1 MESFMQVFSLVKEC
15 CRQEINEIAYNC
27 WIKPLEPY
35 RMDDDTAILLVKE
48 SYAKKIIEKNYVPRL
63 KDVFSRVFG
72 FDVDVKIICEEDI
85 TPDLDLLRD
94 IKNGSESGQSDTS
107 LEKYLTR
114 PENMEELKKTYE
126 KANYE
131 FTFDTFIVGSS
142 NEFAYAACKAVAQV
156 QKNKVYNPLFIYG
169 PSGLGKTHLLMAI
182 SHEISQN
189 SPNTKIVYVS
199 SETFTNEFITAI
211 EKKTTADFKEKYRNA
226 DILLVD
232 DIQFL
237 SGKERVQEEFFYTF
251 NELYTIGKQIILT
264 SDRPPKDIKTL
275 DDRLRNRFEWGLMV
289 DISPP
294 DFETRVA
301 IIRRK
306 AELLNIEIPDDVTEY
321 IALRLKFN
329 IRQLEGAVKK
339 IKAYKLFTNSQPSV
353 AMAQNVIRDILNDN
367 RPAPVTV
374 ERIIDEVA
382 KTYSVSADDIR
393 SKKRAAPISAARQ
406 AAIYCVREITQ
417 MSLEAIGKEFSGRDH
432 SSVLYS
438 IQQVEQALENDSRT
452 KEIID
457 DIIKN
462 IRGQA
467 G

>member
-94 IKNGSESGQSDTS
+94 IKNGSENSQSDTS
-107 LEKYLTR
+107 LEKYLNR
-114 PENMEELKKTYE
+114 PENMAELKKTYE

-467 G
+467 S

>member
-35 RMDDDTAILLVKE
+35 QMDDDTAILLVKE

-63 KDVFSRVFG
+63 KDVFTRVFG
-72 FDVDVKIICEEDI
+72 FEVNVKIICEEDI

-94 IKNGSESGQSDTS
+94 IRSGTNEALPDTS
-107 LEKYLTR
+107 LEKYLIR

-182 SHEISQN
+182 RHEISQH

-211 EKKTTADFKEKYRNA
+211 EKKTTASFKEKYRNA

-251 NELYTIGKQIILT
+251 NELYTIGRQIILT

-306 AELLNIEIPDDVTEY
+306 AELLNIEIPDDITEY

-339 IKAYKLFTNSQPSV
+339 IKAYKLFTNSHPSI
-353 AMAQNVIRDILNDN
+353 AMAQNVIREILNDN
-367 RPAPVTV
+367 RPTPVTV

-382 KTYSVSADDIR
+382 KTYNVTADDIR

-438 IQQVEQALENDSRT
+438 IQQIEQALKKDSHT

-462 IRGQA
+462 IRGQEN
-467 G
+467 

>member
-1 MESFMQVFSLVKEC
+1 MQVFSLVKEC

-107 LEKYLTR
+107 LEKYLNR
-114 PENMEELKKTYE
+114 PENMAELKKTYE

-467 G
+467 S

>member
-94 IKNGSESGQSDTS
+94 IKNNSENSQSDTS
-107 LEKYLTR
+107 LEKYLNR
-114 PENMEELKKTYE
+114 PENMAELKKTYE

-467 G
+467 S

>member
-1 MESFMQVFSLVKEC
+1 MQVFSLVKEC

-94 IKNGSESGQSDTS
+94 IKNGSENSQSDTS
-107 LEKYLTR
+107 LEKYLNR
-114 PENMEELKKTYE
+114 PENMAELKKTYE

-467 G
+467 S

>member
-1 MESFMQVFSLVKEC
+1 MQVFSLVKEC

-393 SKKRAAPISAARQ
+393 SKKRRRRFRQPDKPPYTASAKSLKCHWKPSARNSAAGIIPACYILSSKWNRLWKMT
-406 AAIYCVREITQ
+406 AVPRK
-417 MSLEAIGKEFSGRDH
+417 SLMTS
-432 SSVLYS
+432 
-438 IQQVEQALENDSRT
+438 
-452 KEIID
+452 
-457 DIIKN
+457 
-462 IRGQA
+462 
-467 G
+467 

>member
-94 IKNGSESGQSDTS
+94 IKNNSENSQSDTS

>member
-1 MESFMQVFSLVKEC
+1 M
-15 CRQEINEIAYNC
+15 
-27 WIKPLEPY
+27 
-35 RMDDDTAILLVKE
+35 
-48 SYAKKIIEKNYVPRL
+48 
-63 KDVFSRVFG
+63 
-72 FDVDVKIICEEDI
+72 
-85 TPDLDLLRD
+85 
-94 IKNGSESGQSDTS
+94 
-107 LEKYLTR
+107 
-114 PENMEELKKTYE
+114 
-126 KANYE
+126 
-131 FTFDTFIVGSS
+131 
-142 NEFAYAACKAVAQV
+142 
-156 QKNKVYNPLFIYG
+156 
-169 PSGLGKTHLLMAI
+169 
-182 SHEISQN
+182 
-189 SPNTKIVYVS
+189 
-199 SETFTNEFITAI
+199 
-211 EKKTTADFKEKYRNA
+211 
-226 DILLVD
+226 
-232 DIQFL
+232 
-237 SGKERVQEEFFYTF
+237 QEEFFYTF

-339 IKAYKLFTNSQPSV
+339 IKAYKLLTNSQPSV

-467 G
+467 S

>member
-1 MESFMQVFSLVKEC
+1 MQVFSLVKEC

-94 IKNGSESGQSDTS
+94 IKNNSENSQSDTS
-107 LEKYLTR
+107 LEKYLNR
-114 PENMEELKKTYE
+114 PENMAELKKTYE

-467 G
+467 S

>member
-1 MESFMQVFSLVKEC
+1 MESFMQVFSLVKDC
-15 CRQEINEIAYNC
+15 CKEEMNEIAYNC
-27 WIKPLEPY
+27 WIKPIEPY
-35 RMDDDTAILLVKE
+35 RMDDNTAILLVKE
-48 SYAKKIIEKNYVPRL
+48 SYAKQIIEKNYVPRL
-63 KDVFSRVFG
+63 KDVFARVFG
-72 FDVDVKIICEEDI
+72 FEVEVKIICEEDI
-85 TPDLDLLRD
+85 TPDLDLMND
-94 IKNGSESGQSDTS
+94 IRSEGASENPERT
-107 LEKYLTR
+107 LEKYLTH
-114 PENMEELKKTYE
+114 PENIEQLKRTYE
-126 KANYE
+126 KGNYE

-156 QKNKVYNPLFIYG
+156 QKNKVYNPLFIYS
-169 PSGLGKTHLLMAI
+169 PSGLGKTHLLMSI
-182 SHEISQN
+182 CHEIDTHN
-189 SPNTKIVYVS
+189 PNVKIVYVS

-211 EKKTTADFKEKYRNA
+211 EKKTTAIFKEKYRNA

-251 NELYTIGKQIILT
+251 NELFTIGKQIILT

-321 IALRLKFN
+321 IALRLKNN

-339 IKAYKLFTNSQPSV
+339 IKAYKLFTNSQPSI

-367 RPAPVTV
+367 RPIPVTV

-382 KTYSVSADDIR
+382 KTHNVTADDIR
-393 SKKRAAPISAARQ
+393 SKKRTAPISAARQ
-406 AAIYCVREITQ
+406 VAIYCVREITQ

-432 SSVLYS
+432 SSILYS
-438 IQQVEQALENDSRT
+438 IQQIEQSLETNRHT
-452 KEIID
+452 KEVID

-462 IRGQA
+462 IRGT
-467 G
+467 

>member
-1 MESFMQVFSLVKEC
+1 MQVFSLVKEC

-94 IKNGSESGQSDTS
+94 IKNNSENSQSDTS
-107 LEKYLTR
+107 LEKYLNR
-114 PENMEELKKTYE
+114 PENMAELKKTYE

-462 IRGQA
+462 IRGQTS
-467 G
+467 

>member
-1 MESFMQVFSLVKEC
+1 MQVFSLVKEC

-467 G
+467 S

>member
-1 MESFMQVFSLVKEC
+1 MQVFSLVKEC
-15 CRQEINEIAYNC
+15 CKAEIHEIAYKC
-27 WIKPLEPY
+27 WIEPLEPY
-35 RMDDDTAILLVKE
+35 RMENDTAFLLVKE
-48 SYAKKIIEKNYVPRL
+48 SYHKQVIEKQYVPRL
-63 KDVFSRVFG
+63 QEAFTKVFG
-72 FDVDVKIICEEDI
+72 FDVKVRIICEADI
-85 TPDLDLLRD
+85 TPDMNLLNDIESSGTEQNQTLD
-94 IKNGSESGQSDTS
+94 SF
-107 LEKYLTR
+107 LTQ
-114 PENMEELKKTYE
+114 PENAEELKKTYE

-131 FTFDTFIVGSS
+131 FTFDTFIVGNS
-142 NEFAYAACKAVAQV
+142 NEFAYAACKAVAKV
-156 QKNKVYNPLFIYG
+156 QKTRDYDNPLFIYG

-182 SHEISQN
+182 SHEVYRQN
-189 SPNTKIVYVS
+189 PNIQIIYVS
-199 SETFTNEFITAI
+199 SETFTNEFIKAI
-211 EKKTTADFKEKYRNA
+211 ENKTTADFKEKYRNA

-251 NELYTIGKQIILT
+251 NELYTIGKRVILA

-306 AELLNIEIPDDVTEY
+306 AELLNIEISDDVTEY
-321 IALRLKFN
+321 IALRLKSN

-339 IKAYKLFTNSQPSV
+339 IKAYKLFTNSPPSV
-353 AMAQNVIRDILNDN
+353 MMAQNVIRDILNDN

-374 ERIIDEVA
+374 QRIIDEVA
-382 KTYSVSADDIR
+382 KTYNVSADDIR

-417 MSLEAIGKEFSGRDH
+417 MSLESIGQEFGGRDH

-438 IQQVEQALENDSRT
+438 VQQVERALQTDTRT
-452 KEIID
+452 KEIIE

-462 IRGQA
+462 IRGA
-467 G
+467 

>member
-1 MESFMQVFSLVKEC
+1 MQVFALVKEC
-15 CRQEINEIAYNC
+15 CKEEINEIAYNC
-27 WIKPLEPY
+27 WIKPIEPY
-35 RMDDDTAILLVKE
+35 RMDDNTAILLVKE
-48 SYAKKIIEKNYVPRL
+48 SYAKQIIEKNYVPRL
-63 KDVFSRVFG
+63 KEAFTRVFG
-72 FDVDVKIICEEDI
+72 FEVNVKMICEEDI
-85 TPDLDLLRD
+85 TPDMDLLKD
-94 IKNGSESGQSDTS
+94 IRSDNN
-107 LEKYLTR
+107 LENNPENTLQKYLTR
-114 PENMEELKKTYE
+114 PENREQLKQTYE
-126 KANYE
+126 KGTYE

-169 PSGLGKTHLLMAI
+169 PSGLGKTHLLMSI
-182 SHEISQN
+182 CHEVNQN
-189 SPNTKIVYVS
+189 HPNIKIVYVS

-211 EKKTTADFKEKYRNA
+211 EKKTTVQFKEKYRNA

-289 DISPP
+289 DISQP

-306 AELLNIEIPDDVTEY
+306 AELLNIEIPDNVTEY
-321 IALRLKFN
+321 IALRLKNN

-339 IKAYKLFTNSQPSV
+339 IKAYKLFTNSQPSI

-367 RPAPVTV
+367 RPVPVTV

-382 KTYSVSADDIR
+382 KTYNVTADDIR
-393 SKKRAAPISAARQ
+393 SKKRTAPISAARQ

-417 MSLEAIGKEFSGRDH
+417 MSLEAIGREFSGRDH
-432 SSVLYS
+432 SSILYS
-438 IQQVEQALENDSRT
+438 IQQIEQALETDSHT

-462 IRGQA
+462 IRGS
-467 G
+467 